1 MFDYNAEDHEHYI
14 KADARKVYDDKLV
27 KNATVK
33 GYKLAKSIID
43 DAKFYFV
50 LSIRKYKENE

>member
-1 MFDYNAEDHEHYI
+1 MFDYNADDHEHYI

-33 GYKLAKSIID
+33 GYKLTKSIIN

-50 LSIRKYKENE
+50 LSIRKY